1 MSSIPAPALELR
13 DLTVRFA
20 ARGGRLLAVD
30 GVSLEV
36 AAGECIGIVGESGAG
51 KSQMLLAPFRLTA
64 VPAEVGGRALAGG
77 EELLGLDERALDR
90 IRGARVGF
98 VFQDPMSSLTP
109 HRTIGAQLI
118 EVLERHGR
126 ARGRAARARAQ
137 ELLAQMQLDEP
148 AQRLDQYPHELSGGQ
163 RQRALL
169 AIALACDPALLI
181 ADEPTTALDVTVQ
194 AEVLALL
201 ASLAAQR
208 RLAIVLVS
216 HDIGVVS
223 RLADRMLV
231 MYAGRVVEEG
241 PTERVVGSPRHP
253 YTAALLD
260 CIPRLDDPPDAPL
273 APIEGQPPSPRSLP
287 AGCAFH
293 PRCPRAEA
301 RCRVERPELARD
313 ADRAV
318 ACHFPLP
325 T

>member
-20 ARGGRLLAVD
+20 ARGGGLLAVD

-64 VPAEVGGRALAGG
+64 APAEVGGRALAGG

-148 AQRLDQYPHELSGGQ
+148 ARRLDQYPHELSGGQ

-301 RCRVERPELARD
+301 RCCIERPELVRD